1 MKKLAVLVAALM
13 VFSVAGFSLA
23 SAFPSSV
30 GSTAGQVAPG
40 SNPDF
45 IKLHATGLNWVP
57 PEEYEKITGFK
68 LPYMNSEVFKQ
79 AIENAPSYSQERAK
93 LVAKLKTV
101 LGSAKTNINVAD
113 SYLLPKAAVNTLYL
127 PPIGDQG
134 WVGSCR
140 VPRITFGLT

>member
-1 MKKLAVLVAALM
+1 M
-13 VFSVAGFSLA
+13 
-23 SAFPSSV
+23 
-30 GSTAGQVAPG
+30 
-40 SNPDF
+40 
-45 IKLHATGLNWVP
+45 P

-134 WVGSCR
+134 WVGSCNAWSSTYYVWTYMINWWR
-140 VPRITFGLT
+140 HNPHPTGNAIMNPI